1 MADQPVRFNPVG
13 NMDKD
18 ADPRYVRQGN
28 YLDAKNIQKLT
39 EKGGTGGA
47 VIPVKGNEHAFD
59 LGDVVAQSKKYR
71 IEKFETDNRYTP
83 IDFTTTSKSGFYTS
97 ITFSFTSPP
106 AVSIGD
112 IITISGALPS
122 ALNGTFTVTYISNT
136 GFSIGYIV
144 AAATNEVWTAQI
156 PTNTTISFPSTSLIT
171 VGSFQI
177 QFWSMNEDQ
186 LMSSISNDGTVLSIQ
201 NGIDSSNLG
210 PYTVTS
216 STSEYVEV
224 ELTGYDYYD
233 YYIKSTGDNY
243 LKIYSIQ
250 EAIPKNVAGPLK
262 ANGSH
267 DLLGDLFITSS
278 TIDLEP
284 IKLSL
289 IVNDV
294 SLTGPITNVTFTSA
308 HNFQVGDWVGIRS
321 SNASWLNGVF
331 LIQEVPSS
339 TQIGI
344 VTAIAWQ
351 TAGSS
356 YDLFDIGEE
365 EVYLNPK
372 SIGEIGVATYNQDS
386 DVWTY
391 TRLLRSMQLS
401 FVLEHANDITGRDD
415 IRRKTL
421 YYTDDFNNRRAFYYY
436 GDYETDGALNFINS
450 ENFYYYDIVSE
461 QSEVSAAQIGAD
473 VGLYQQM
480 SGGSMKSGNKR
491 YFCYLV
497 DFFGNQSAYS
507 YLSNIVSAYSAS
519 PSGTA
524 YGDDAGVNTGKLNRI
539 LISDID
545 RRFFQYISLGY
556 VDYVEDVVTA
566 SVLSEQDIT
575 ANSMVINH
583 NGSETAFII
592 DLADIP
598 ISLQK
603 TPKKAL
609 NVDVIDNRLVFS
621 NLQEET
627 KRDIRDWAKTFK
639 HRIKNKFIN
648 ESTKFQMGEYQD
660 VHTIHDDL
668 GYMINETYRFGVQV
682 RWTDNGQ
689 WSEAAWVD
697 DVKVDFDADNTVNP
711 FNDNRR
717 EQTGNNI
724 LTNYDLTNSIYDY
737 NNQLPYPEDPVLG
750 GPVDPSSGV
759 NPRYP
764 STARVKVAYVEFFGF
779 DFTYEI
785 NGEPLSNLI
794 DKIKIVRVEC
804 IPEVLATGA
813 SVLTVGMGSTV
824 KDADIPGQHD
834 GTFYDVNYTQ
844 NQMLDTSNYL
854 SPGFEPEL
862 STVTFSNYA
871 GKSLD
876 IQNPTFPLAY
886 GFQRGDIYR
895 NVLPSICLTE
905 HTADPP
911 FNWKTF
917 KGTFHE
923 YPFAYG
929 SPVQAGIRP
938 IYFFDYGG
946 DFVSNR
952 SRKDYQFYIDSNSY
966 YNQFGLSL
974 DGEIDPPFFPALS
987 LPNTPHVTNNF
998 RRCWY
1003 SGEILGPN
1011 PTSPTNYYS
1020 EIANLGYPDFTFRGN
1035 IEFHNITPLYYY
1047 GEDANP
1053 ASLPSSGQNFVG
1065 GFTGQHGQPFGT
1077 IVRLANEQLTRKLA
1091 EPSATAYD
1099 NVIYKYYPFWV
1110 NRRILSIYAPDLLLG
1125 QSNVESSANLH
1136 VFGEYRVS
1144 KFHQGDFV
1152 NGLFVE
1158 DAVVPSGYT
1167 EYGAENFGTTYDEY
1181 DIQSTHEIG
1190 DGGSDSI
1197 YPDAKFR
1204 KGYSAHA
1211 RNWEGSGAGDLDS
1224 QPYSKYENLWKNK
1237 GGLVVRVDGDSNP
1250 ALRDSLEG
1258 VKSPNKNT
1266 DYGVYY
1272 VHLFQENR
1280 GKYGA
1285 TGDSIYID
1293 TGNSFRVNQLT
1304 FDVDGLVEK
1313 DQIKVF
1319 GGDTFTQSFYLG
1331 ARRVNGDLAEGG
1343 WNTDDFSN
1351 TTQGPG
1357 WGGGMKFYSQN
1368 RINAQMRTD
1377 DADAFLY
1384 PSDTSSQG
1392 AWLQDYESNFGFNF
1406 RYNPS
1411 YTPENGILSY
1421 NSINDRLLK
1430 QQTDLPSRIDYSQ
1443 KYEQQTLDDKNQSFL
1458 PLNFKDIDQTFGEII
1473 SHKNVN
1479 GELFTL
1485 QPRKFQAQYFH
1496 ATGQLQTDVS
1506 EGLNIVIGDGAV
1518 LSRDGQT
1525 LSAYGTQHKWSV
1537 VKGRSP
1543 GGKDVIYWFNQ
1554 ESKLIMRFGA
1564 DGTVVLSD
1572 VKGLRSFLENDA
1584 RWTEGEDS
1592 PYVNQGI
1599 RSVWDDEYK
1608 EAIWT
1613 WRGYRASG
1621 GVWET
1626 PPDHIAITYNVG
1638 DTVAYSTYNN
1648 YPFEQI
1654 PDVYICT
1661 QEHSSSVNSPNTPGS
1676 SRFWELVSK
1685 DDGDYYSNFT
1695 LAFNEMTNG
1704 FSSFYSHMPKIYF
1717 PWKNKFLSAH
1727 PTQEQK
1733 IYEHRKGEYTTWY
1746 TTQVDDERPIE
1757 LSEDAYIEGI
1767 VNYLPES
1774 SKKFVATQVISDNE
1788 PDRMEFKTFN
1798 QESFL
1803 NKGEFD
1809 DHDDHW
1815 RSPIKND
1822 STVSGDPSGDTKSLM
1837 GDFIKVKF
1845 FFTKKTYNRLY
1856 NFVVKLRERLRIYRS

>member
-28 YLDAKNIQKLT
+28 YIDAKNIQKLT
-39 EKGGTGGA
+39 EKGETGGS
-47 VIPVKGNEHAFD
+47 VIPTKGNKYAFD
-59 LGDVVAQSKKYR
+59 LGSVTAQSKKYR
-71 IEKFETDNRYTP
+71 IEKAEIENTYTP
-83 IDFTTTSKSGFYTS
+83 SSFTTTSKGGVYTS
-97 ITFSFTSPP
+97 ITFSFSNPP
-106 AVSIGD
+106 AVLIGEQ
-112 IITISGALPS
+112 ITISGASPS
-122 ALNGTFTVTYISNT
+122 ALNGTFYVEGISNT
-136 GFSIGYIV
+136 GFTIGTV
-144 AAATNEVWTAQI
+144 VPGSLNQVWSLGI
-156 PTNTTISFPSTSLIT
+156 PTSTTISFPSTSIIT
-171 VGSFQI
+171 LGSFQI

-186 LMSSISNDGTVLSIQ
+186 LISTIGNDGTVSSIETGIQ
-201 NGIDSSNLG
+201 NSNIG
-210 PYTVTS
+210 PYVNTT
-216 STSEYVEV
+216 STSDYVEV
-224 ELTGYDYYD
+224 ELTAYDYYD
-233 YYIKSTGDNY
+233 YHIKSTGDNY
-243 LKIYSIQ
+243 LKVYAIQ

-278 TIDLEP
+278 TLDLEP
-284 IKLSL
+284 QKLNL
-289 IVNDV
+289 TVINVG
-294 SLTGPITNVTFTSA
+294 LTGPITSVVFNTN
-308 HNFQVGDWVGIRS
+308 HNFQVGDWIGIRE

-331 LIQEVPSS
+331 LVNSVPSS
-339 TQIGI
+339 TEIGI
-344 VTAIAWQ
+344 VTAIAW
-351 TAGSS
+351 AGVPS
-356 YDLFDIGEE
+356 YDPFDVGDEQ
-365 EVYLNPK
+365 VYLNPK

-391 TRLLRSMQLS
+391 TRLLRSMQLN

-436 GDYETDGALNFINS
+436 GDYETDGALNFVNS
-450 ENFYYYDIVSE
+450 ENFYFYDIVSE

-473 VGLYQQM
+473 VELYQQM
-480 SGGSMKSGNKR
+480 AGGSIKSGNKR

-507 YLSNIVSAYSAS
+507 YLSNVVSAYSAT

-524 YGDDAGVNTGKLNRI
+524 YGDDVDVNTGKLNRI

-545 RRFFQYISLGY
+545 RRFFQYIALGY

-566 SVLSEQDIT
+566 FVLSEQDIT

-583 NGSETAFII
+583 NGSETAFAV

-609 NVDVIDNRLVFS
+609 NVDIIDNRLVFS
-621 NLQEET
+621 NLQEEP

-639 HRIKNKFIN
+639 HRIKNKFIT
-648 ESTKFQMGEYQD
+648 ESTKFQIGEYQD

-697 DVKVDFDADNTVNP
+697 DIKVDFDTDNTVNP

-717 EQTGNNI
+717 DQTGSDL
-724 LTNYDLTNSIYDY
+724 LTNYDLTESIYDF
-737 NNQLPYPEDPVLG
+737 NNQLPYPEDPIQG

-764 STARVKVAYVEFFGF
+764 NTARVKVAYVEFFGF

-813 SVLTVGMGSTV
+813 SVLSVGMGSTV
-824 KDADIPGQHD
+824 KSGDAGLSPD
-834 GTFYDVNYTQ
+834 GPNAYTQ
-844 NQMLDTSNYL
+844 NTINVNNYL
-854 SPGFEPEL
+854 TTGDQPEL
-862 STVTFSNYA
+862 SNVTFTDVA
-871 GKSLD
+871 GSSLVLD
-876 IQNPTFPLAY
+876 NPTFPLAY
-886 GFQRGDIYR
+886 GYQWGNIYK

-905 HTADPP
+905 HTADPS

-929 SPVQAGIRP
+929 SPVQGGIRP
-938 IYFFDYGG
+938 FLVVGQPGYQVVVGESWRDYKFYADSDSYFNQYGISWT
-946 DFVSNR
+946 VA
-952 SRKDYQFYIDSNSY
+952 
-966 YNQFGLSL
+966 
-974 DGEIDPPFFPALS
+974 PPTFPTNS
-987 LPNTPHVTNNF
+987 LPTTPTAGGNF
-998 RRCWY
+998 YRCWY

-1020 EIANLGYPDFTFRGN
+1020 PIQNLGYPDFEFRGN

-1077 IVRLANEQLTRKLA
+1077 LVRLSTTTATRVP
-1091 EPSATAYD
+1091 EPTYNASD
-1099 NVIYKYYPFWV
+1099 NVVYRYYPFWV
-1110 NRRILSIYAPDLLLG
+1110 NRRILSLYAPDLLLG
-1125 QSNVESSANLH
+1125 QSNVESSANLR

-1144 KFHQGDFV
+1144 KFHQGDFA
-1152 NGLFVE
+1152 NGLFVN

-1224 QPYSKYENLWKNK
+1224 QPYARYENLWKNK
-1237 GGLVVRVDGDSNP
+1237 GGLVIRVDGDSDPN
-1250 ALRDSLEG
+1250 LRDQLTG

-1272 VHLFQENR
+1272 IHLFQENR

-1293 TGNSFRVNQLT
+1293 TGKSFRVDQLS
-1304 FDVDGLVEK
+1304 FDVNGFVEK
-1313 DQIKVF
+1313 DQLKIF

-1351 TTQGPG
+1351 NEGPG

-1384 PSDTSSQG
+1384 PSDATNPG
-1392 AWLQDYESNFGFNF
+1392 NWLQDYESGFGFNF

-1411 YTPENGILSY
+1411 YTPENGVLSY

-1496 ATGQLQTDVS
+1496 ATGQLQTDVA

-1537 VKGRSP
+1537 IKGRSP
-1543 GGKDVIYWFNQ
+1543 GGKDVLYWFNQ

-1584 RWTEGEDS
+1584 RWTEGKDT
-1592 PYVNQGI
+1592 PYVGDGV
-1599 RSVWDDEYK
+1599 RVVWDDEYK

-1613 WRGYRASG
+1613 WRGVRKVG
-1621 GVWET
+1621 GWVSNEAERVPIGT
-1626 PPDHIAITYNVG
+1626 PPQPIIQVDYIVG
-1638 DTVAYSTYNN
+1638 QVVSNPNAPSDTFDNIPRLYRCTVTHSNTNN
-1648 YPFEQI
+1648 YEPGVGVSWEQVWEQI
-1654 PDVYICT
+1654 PYED
-1661 QEHSSSVNSPNTPGS
+1661 E
-1676 SRFWELVSK
+1676 E
-1685 DDGDYYSNFT
+1685 YYTWFT

-1704 FSSFYSHMPKIYF
+1704 FSSFYSHHPKIYF

-1727 PTQEQK
+1727 PTVENK

-1746 TTQVDDERPIE
+1746 NTEAGE
-1757 LSEDAYIEGI
+1757 LSEDAYIEGV

-1788 PDRMEFKTFN
+1788 PDRMEFKTLN

-1803 NKGEFD
+1803 K
-1809 DHDDHW
+1809 HW
-1815 RSPIKND
+1815 
-1822 STVSGDPSGDTKSLM
+1822 
-1837 GDFIKVKF
+1837 
-1845 FFTKKTYNRLY
+1845 
-1856 NFVVKLRERLRIYRS
+1856 

>member
-18 ADPRYVRQGN
+18 SDPRYVRQGN
-28 YLDAKNIQKLT
+28 YTDAKNIQKLT

-47 VIPVKGNEHAFD
+47 VIPVKGNQHAFD
-59 LGDVVAQSKKYR
+59 LGSVTAQSKKYR
-71 IEKFETDNRYTP
+71 IEKAEIDNRYTP
-83 IDFTTTSKSGFYTS
+83 VSFTTTSKGGFYTKINLS
-97 ITFSFTSPP
+97 FSNPP

-112 IITISGALPS
+112 QITISGASPS
-122 ALNGTFTVTYISNT
+122 SLNGTFTVTSISNT
-136 GFSIGYIV
+136 GFSIGSPLPLSV
-144 AAATNEVWTAQI
+144 NEVWSAQI
-156 PTNTTISFPSTSLIT
+156 PTSNTISFPSTSIIT

-186 LMSSISNDGTVLSIQ
+186 LISTIDNNGTVSGIETGIQ
-201 NGIDSSNLG
+201 NSNIG
-210 PYTVTS
+210 PFVNTT
-216 STSEYVEV
+216 STSDYVEV
-224 ELTGYDYYD
+224 ELTAYDYYD
-233 YYIKSTGDNY
+233 YHIKSTGDNY
-243 LKIYSIQ
+243 LKVYAIQ

-278 TIDLEP
+278 TLDLEP
-284 IKLSL
+284 QKLG
-289 IVNDV
+289 
-294 SLTGPITNVTFTSA
+294 LTVVGVGLAGPITSISFNTD
-308 HNFQVGDWVGIRS
+308 HNLQVGDWIGIRE

-331 LIQEVPSS
+331 LVNSVPSS
-339 TQIGI
+339 TEIGI

-351 TAGSS
+351 GAGSS
-356 YDLFDIGEE
+356 YSAFTIGDEQ
-365 EVYLNPK
+365 VYHNPR

-386 DVWTY
+386 DAWTY
-391 TRLLRSMQLS
+391 TRLLRSMQLN
-401 FVLEHANDITGRDD
+401 FVIEHANDITGRDD

-436 GDYETDGALNFINS
+436 GGYETDGALNFVNS
-450 ENFYYYDIVSE
+450 ENFYFYDIVSE

-473 VGLYQQM
+473 VELYQQM
-480 SGGSMKSGNKR
+480 TGGSIKSGNKR

-507 YLSNIVSAYSAS
+507 YLSNIVSAYSAT

-524 YGDDAGVNTGKLNRI
+524 YGDDADVNTGKLNRI

-545 RRFFQYISLGY
+545 RRFFQYIALGY

-566 SVLSEQDIT
+566 FVLSEQDIT

-583 NGSETAFII
+583 NGSETAFAV

-609 NVDVIDNRLVFS
+609 NVDIIDNRLVFS
-621 NLQEET
+621 NLQEEP

-639 HRIKNKFIN
+639 HRIKNKFIT
-648 ESTKFQMGEYQD
+648 ESTKFQIGEYQD

-697 DVKVDFDADNTVNP
+697 DIKIDFNTQNTVNP

-717 EQTGNNI
+717 DQTGSDL
-724 LTNYDLTNSIYDY
+724 LTNYDLTESIYDF
-737 NNQLPYPEDPVLG
+737 NNPLPLPVNPETGQEAVG
-750 GPVDPSSGV
+750 IGV
-759 NPRYP
+759 PPRYP
-764 STARVKVAYVEFFGF
+764 NTAKVKVAYVEFFGF

-813 SVLTVGMGSTV
+813 SVLSVGIGSTV
-824 KDADIPGQHD
+824 KDADISGQHS
-834 GTFYDVNYTQ
+834 TFFDVNYTQ

-876 IQNPTFPLAY
+876 IENPTFPLAY

-938 IYFFDYGG
+938 IYFFDFAG

-974 DGEIDPPFFPALS
+974 DGEIDPPLFPALS

-1020 EIANLGYPDFTFRGN
+1020 EIANLGYPDFEFRGSV
-1035 IEFHNITPLYYY
+1035 EFHNITPLYYY

-1053 ASLPSSGQNFVG
+1053 TSLPSSGQNMNG
-1065 GFTGQHGQPFGT
+1065 GFNGKHGQPFGT
-1077 IVRLANEQLTRKLA
+1077 LVRLANEQLTRKLA

-1125 QSNVESSANLH
+1125 QSNVSSAAKLH

-1152 NGLFVE
+1152 NGLFVN

-1224 QPYSKYENLWKNK
+1224 RPYARYENLWKNK
-1237 GGLVVRVDGDSNP
+1237 GGLVIRVDGDSDPN
-1250 ALRDSLEG
+1250 LRDQLTG

-1272 VHLFQENR
+1272 IHLFQENR

-1293 TGNSFRVNQLT
+1293 TGKSFRVDQLS
-1304 FDVDGLVEK
+1304 FDVNGLVEK
-1313 DQIKVF
+1313 NQLKIF

-1351 TTQGPG
+1351 NEGPG

-1384 PSDTSSQG
+1384 PSDATNPG
-1392 AWLQDYESNFGFNF
+1392 DWLQDYESGFGFNF

-1496 ATGQLQTDVS
+1496 ATGQLQTDVA

-1518 LSRDGQT
+1518 LSRDGQS

-1537 VKGRSP
+1537 IKGRSP

-1592 PYVNQGI
+1592 PYVNQGV
-1599 RSVWDDEYK
+1599 RAVWDDEYK

-1613 WRGYRASG
+1613 WRGYRASRG
-1621 GVWET
+1621 LWKLS
-1626 PPDHIAITYNVG
+1626 DLRIDQYNVG
-1638 DTVAYSTYNN
+1638 DTVANTTFIN

-1654 PDVYICT
+1654 PDVYLCVQAHNPT
-1661 QEHSSSVNSPNTPGS
+1661 ELNEPGGTGP
-1676 SRFWELVSK
+1676 WESYWVRVPR

-1727 PTQEQK
+1727 PTDEQK

-1746 TTQVDDERPIE
+1746 KTDAGE

-1774 SKKFVATQVISDNE
+1774 SKKFVATQVISDYE
-1788 PDRMEFKTFN
+1788 PDRMEFKTLN

-1822 STVSGDPSGDTKSLM
+1822 STQSGDPSGDTKSLM